1 MFNIDDTIAAIATPL
16 GEGGIGIVR
25 LSGRQALEIADRIFV
40 SRDGGKPSCYETYTT
55 HYGHI
60 VEGAKKEIVDEV
72 ILTVMKAPKS
82 YTRQDV
88 VEINC
93 HGGIVPLKRVME
105 LTLAGGARPAEPGE
119 FTKRAFVN
127 GRIDLA
133 RAEAVLD
140 VIKAK
145 TDRALASALFQ
156 LDGGV
161 SRFVR
166 ALKEDL
172 LDVKVHLEAAVDFP
186 DEGLPR
192 RSPREIRAD
201 IAGVKLK
208 AEKFLRSFDAGKI
221 VREGINC
228 VICGRTNVGKSSL
241 MNLLLNEERVIVT
254 SVAGTTRD
262 AVSECVNID
271 GIAVNLTDTA
281 GISRGPALLEKE
293 ASRKSR
299 LWIERADLI
308 LFMMD
313 LSREFDAE
321 DEDII
326 ELIKS
331 RDLICVLNKA
341 DQPRRLDLSGSQL
354 EKLFG
359 RKVPVLEM
367 SVLTKQNLGLLFKT
381 VSSMVFKGEVSANDF
396 NMLTNVRHKDSIFK
410 AASFLEEALTSLDN
424 NEPEDIVALSV
435 NEAIAA
441 LGDITGE
448 TVSAEVLDRIFSRF
462 CVGK

>member
-1 MFNIDDTIAAIATPL
+1 
-16 GEGGIGIVR
+16 
-25 LSGRQALEIADRIFV
+25 
-40 SRDGGKPSCYETYTT
+40 
-55 HYGHI
+55 
-60 VEGAKKEIVDEV
+60 
-72 ILTVMKAPKS
+72 
-82 YTRQDV
+82 
-88 VEINC
+88 
-93 HGGIVPLKRVME
+93 
-105 LTLAGGARPAEPGE
+105 
-119 FTKRAFVN
+119 
-127 GRIDLA
+127 
-133 RAEAVLD
+133 
-140 VIKAK
+140 
-145 TDRALASALFQ
+145 
-156 LDGGV
+156 
-161 SRFVR
+161 
-166 ALKEDL
+166 
-172 LDVKVHLEAAVDFP
+172 
-186 DEGLPR
+186 
-192 RSPREIRAD
+192 
-201 IAGVKLK
+201 
-208 AEKFLRSFDAGKI
+208 
-221 VREGINC
+221 
-228 VICGRTNVGKSSL
+228 
-241 MNLLLNEERVIVT
+241 
-254 SVAGTTRD
+254 
-262 AVSECVNID
+262 
-271 GIAVNLTDTA
+271 
-281 GISRGPALLEKE
+281 
-293 ASRKSR
+293 
-299 LWIERADLI
+299 
-308 LFMMD
+308 MMD
-313 LSREFDAE
+313 LSRAFDAE